1 MTINNQHGPIL
12 VAIDFSDDSE
22 AALLWADNYKK
33 CREAPLVILHVIHD
47 PADAPG
53 FYRQKED
60 DWSVPMA
67 SAANKI
73 AEKFMKKM
81 HDKHPSLQSFQEARL
96 EFVQGLPPGRIVEF
110 AEKENAQIIVMGS
123 CGRSGLSH
131 ILLGSVA
138 ERVAQLS
145 NVPVVIVKA
154 PAAIEGSDE

>member
-1 MTINNQHGPIL
+1 MSTAKNKGPIL

-22 AALLWADNYKK
+22 AALLWADNYTK
-33 CREAPLVILHVIHD
+33 CNKAPLVILHVIHD

-53 FYRQKED
+53 FYRQEED

-73 AEKFMKKM
+73 AEKFMKEM
-81 HDKHPSLQSFQEARL
+81 HDKHPSLSSFKEARL

-145 NVPVVIVKA
+145 SVPVVIVKT
-154 PAAIEGSDE
+154 PVENEGTDE